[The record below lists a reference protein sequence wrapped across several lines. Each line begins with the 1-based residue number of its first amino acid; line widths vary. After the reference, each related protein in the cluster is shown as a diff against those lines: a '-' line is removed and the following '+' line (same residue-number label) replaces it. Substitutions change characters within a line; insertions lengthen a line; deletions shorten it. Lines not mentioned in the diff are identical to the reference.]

1 MVKVGSFSSMF
12 EDPMWKIHVD
22 RENLRVKISSAFH
35 SVCFYIYDSG
45 GYKKLFICICVLY
58 QHDLSL

>member
-12 EDPMWKIHVD
+12 EAPLWKIYVD
-22 RENLRVKISSAFH
+22 RENLRVKILSKFH

-45 GYKKLFICICVLY
+45 GYKK
-58 QHDLSL
+58 

>member
-1 MVKVGSFSSMF
+1 MF